1 MVILIGKKNFLRTIQ
16 WHRVSL
22 FLCGDPPAGGDKTGL
37 RPQPFGLAS
46 FLKKGQGAGGC
57 GGEKGRVE
65 GRGCPSRPGK
75 PVFNTDPGKYHI
87 GDHFK
92 AAIPGTPVLQDHFG
106 EDGHA
111 RSFREDG
118 NGDITGKPVPKFMAV
133 RPDFGKMSET
143 ADESLPMLLECGKID
158 IIVLLCSGFL
168 SHAEVT

>member
-1 MVILIGKKNFLRTIQ
+1 
-16 WHRVSL
+16 VSL

-92 AAIPGTPVLQDHFG
+92 AAIPGTRFCKIILGKTGMQDHFG
-106 EDGHA
+106 EDG
-111 RSFREDG
+111 
-118 NGDITGKPVPKFMAV
+118 NGDITPGKPVPKFMAV
-133 RPDFGKMSET
+133 RAGFLRKKMSET
-143 ADESLPMLLECGKID
+143 ADESLP
-158 IIVLLCSGFL
+158 
-168 SHAEVT
+168 